1 MLVCA
6 GLVLAGPVR
15 LEAQARPLGKA
26 RVRPAASSTVAIA
39 PADSAR
45 APTRSGARDLLG
57 RRTELALT
65 DEQVRVLD
73 AVARRYEDQYR
84 LLPDDASRRTSRV
97 AEDKEV
103 AAVLTAEQREQLR
116 KK

>member
-1 MLVCA
+1 
-6 GLVLAGPVR
+6 
-15 LEAQARPLGKA
+15 
-26 RVRPAASSTVAIA
+26 
-39 PADSAR
+39 
-45 APTRSGARDLLG
+45 
-57 RRTELALT
+57 
-65 DEQVRVLD
+65 VRVLD